1 MLCACGACCE
11 GCSYAA
17 AECGGTCEELRGRVF
32 WARYI
37 GAEVCPIYQCV
48 QDNGHQNCGD
58 CAKLPCEIWFN
69 VKDPNVSEEEGQKS
83 VADRVAKLKAA
94 RG

>member
-17 AECGGTCEELRGRVF
+17 ECGGTCEKLRGRVF
-32 WARYI
+32 WAHYI

-48 QDNGHQNCGD
+48 QDNGYQNCGD

-69 VKDPNVSEEEGQKS
+69 VKDPNVSEEEGRKS